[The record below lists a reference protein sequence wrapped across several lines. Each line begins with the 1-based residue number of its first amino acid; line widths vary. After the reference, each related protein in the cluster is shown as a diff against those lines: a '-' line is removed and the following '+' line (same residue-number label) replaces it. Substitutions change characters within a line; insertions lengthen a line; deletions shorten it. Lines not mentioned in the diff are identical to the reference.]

1 MNSVAGA
8 GTDSGSSDM
17 PEFAS
22 GTLTVWGD
30 VRFSTDALVRAH
42 IHGDIQA
49 TRKLV
54 VAVTAEV
61 SGRIHGFDVC
71 LEGKVSGGV
80 EAEDQVWL
88 KRGGWLRQRCVARAL
103 RIERGADFQ
112 GELRVGAVTS

>member
-8 GTDSGSSDM
+8 GADSGGTDI

-30 VRFSTDALVRAH
+30 VRFFADALVRAH
-42 IHGDIQA
+42 VHGGVQA
-49 TRKLV
+49 TQKLV
-54 VAVTAEV
+54 LAPMAEV
-61 SGRIHGFDVC
+61 SGRVQGSEVC
-71 LEGKVSGGV
+71 IEGKICGGV
-80 EAEDQVWL
+80 EAAGQVWL

-112 GELRVGAVTS
+112 GELRVGAVAP

>member
-61 SGRIHGFDVC
+61 SGRIQGSDVC
-71 LEGKVSGGV
+71 LEGKVLGGLEV
-80 EAEDQVWL
+80 AGQVWL
-88 KRGGWLRQRCVARAL
+88 KQGALLRQRCIARAL
-103 RIERGADFQ
+103 RIEPGADFQ
-112 GELRVGAVTS
+112 GELRVGAVPP